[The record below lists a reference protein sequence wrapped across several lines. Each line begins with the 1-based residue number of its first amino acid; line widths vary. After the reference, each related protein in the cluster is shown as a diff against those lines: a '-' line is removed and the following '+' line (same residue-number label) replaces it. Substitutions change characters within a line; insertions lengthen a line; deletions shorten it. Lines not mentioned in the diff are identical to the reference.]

1 MHASETNL
9 SKVIHI
15 CYLYL
20 PQHLFMVC
28 VLIFKGGLRRRTVQ
42 AEAQN
47 TLGWLEGNKDDSLS
61 LIAALSEV
69 PEHNG
74 VILASE

>member
-1 MHASETNL
+1 
-9 SKVIHI
+9 
-15 CYLYL
+15 
-20 PQHLFMVC
+20 MVC
-28 VLIFKGGLRRRTVQ
+28 VLIFKGRLRHRTVQ

>member
-1 MHASETNL
+1 
-9 SKVIHI
+9 
-15 CYLYL
+15 
-20 PQHLFMVC
+20 MVC
-28 VLIFKGGLRRRTVQ
+28 TLVFKGGLRRRNVQ

-47 TLGWLEGNKDDSLS
+47 ILGWLEGKKDDSLS